1 MIWLKMP
8 LFMFLRDLNIT
19 FLNQIKIFLKK
30 IHVCFMSKQIISV
43 TNQVIPTTE
52 IGIFGYVIPY
62 NAIWTGP
69 ISFKQR

>member
-30 IHVCFMSKQIISV
+30 IHVCFMSKQ
-43 TNQVIPTTE
+43 NNKCYDQVIPTTE
-52 IGIFGYVIPY
+52 IGIFGYVISY

>member
-8 LFMFLRDLNIT
+8 LFVFLRDLNIT
-19 FLNQIKIFLKK
+19 FLNQIKIFKK
-30 IHVCFMSKQIISV
+30 KYMFVLCQSKIISV

>member
-30 IHVCFMSKQIISV
+30 IHVCFMSKQNNRCYESG
-43 TNQVIPTTE
+43 TE

>member
-30 IHVCFMSKQIISV
+30 IHVCFMSTQKISV